1 MASSSLEKST
11 SSGAEVVAT
20 VPTVDVLTAKSLI
33 ESGRHVYLDVRMEED
48 FKAAHAD
55 AGKVWK
61 QRDQRSAEAATAAA
75 NSDSPEEEDDV
86 CRKIFNV
93 PYYVHTP
100 KGREKNPEFVD
111 KIRETFKEDDHLI
124 VGCGTGGRSLLA
136 TNDLYIAGFKNACNM
151 GGGYRAWEK
160 NGFPTKKQ
168 HKEQQ
173 L

>member
-1 MASSSLEKST
+1 MMSSSEMASSSLEK
-11 SSGAEVVAT
+11 
-20 VPTVDVLTAKSLI
+20 
-33 ESGRHVYLDVRMEED
+33 RMEED

-61 QRDQRSAEAATAAA
+61 QRDQRSAEAATAAV
-75 NSDSPEEEDDV
+75 NSDSPEDDDDD

-124 VGCGTGGRSLLA
+124 VG
-136 TNDLYIAGFKNACNM
+136 FKNACNM